1 MREDVV
7 TPAMARRLLAEG
19 LAWEPQLGDW
29 VTVLGG
35 EHISET
41 QVGLWLVV
49 ALYPQ
54 REALGLADGAG
65 RWPVTQISAR
75 DCVWLPTA
83 GKLKTWLRARGYRV
97 ATGEQPLL
105 LLGGQSDMTR
115 HVCRLSR
122 AEAAQPIDGE
132 GINEA
137 EAVADATLQVLGAR
151 TSDSPRGQ
159 W

>member
-7 TPAMARRLLAEG
+7 TPATARRLLAEG

-41 QVGLWLVV
+41 EVGLWLVV

-65 RWPVTQISAR
+65 RWPVTQTTAR

-83 GKLKTWLRARGYRV
+83 GKLKTWLRSRGYRV
-97 ATGEQPLL
+97 ATGEQPVW
-105 LLGGQSDMTR
+105 LLGGSSAVTR

-122 AEAAQPIDGE
+122 TEAAAPIDGE

-137 EAVADATLQVLGAR
+137 EAVADATLRVLGAR
-151 TSDSPRGQ
+151 TSDSPRGV